1 MEKDMAEEAPSLL
14 PHERPLPPRVDL
26 WTGAFFL
33 LLGLVIVSLAVR
45 MPRFAEQKG
54 EIYTA
59 PGLVPG
65 IYGVVIAVLSV
76 WLIVRSMQRLAAGEA
91 AVAGA
96 AAAEGTSNLR
106 LALAAAL
113 GLVFCVG
120 LIGRMPF
127 WLAAALFVTAFIVLF
142 EWRRG
147 DQWQRRAARFATA
160 ALQGLITGVV
170 VMLVFEKMFYVRL
183 P

>member
-1 MEKDMAEEAPSLL
+1 MAEDASDLL

-33 LLGLVIVSLAVR
+33 VFGLAIVALALQ
-45 MPRFAEQKG
+45 MPTFKEQKG

-65 IYGVVIAVLSV
+65 IYGFVICILSL
-76 WLIVRSMQRLAAGEA
+76 WLTSRSVRRKALEGEATAGEA
-91 AVAGA
+91 AL
-96 AAAEGTSNLR
+96 EGTSNIR
-106 LALAAAL
+106 LVLAAAL

-127 WLAAALFVTAFIVLF
+127 WMAAAIFVTLFIVVF
-142 EWRRG
+142 EWRG
-147 DQWQRRAARFATA
+147 GEAWSRRAARVSTA
-160 ALQGLITGVV
+160 VLQGVVTGVA
-170 VMLVFEKMFYVRL
+170 VMLVFEKIFYVRL

>member
-1 MEKDMAEEAPSLL
+1 MEKDMAEKAPSLL

-33 LLGLVIVSLAVR
+33 LLSLVIVSLAVH

-65 IYGVVIAVLSV
+65 IYGVVIGILSV
-76 WLIVRSMQRLAAGEA
+76 WLITRSLRRLAAGEA
-91 AVAGA
+91 VAEGEAGA
-96 AAAEGTSNLR
+96 EGNSSLR

-113 GLVFCVG
+113 GLIFCVG

-127 WLAAALFVTAFIVLF
+127 WAAAALFVTAFIVLF

-147 DQWQRRAARFATA
+147 DPWSRRATRFATA
-160 ALQGLITGVV
+160 ALQGVITGVA

>member
-1 MEKDMAEEAPSLL
+1 MADDTSSIL
-14 PHERPLPPRVDL
+14 PHEKPLPPRVDL
-26 WTGAFFL
+26 WVGAAFL
-33 LLGLVIVSLAVR
+33 VLGLGIVSLAWQ
-45 MPRFAEQKG
+45 MPTFKEQKG

-65 IYGVVIAVLSV
+65 LYGLVICILSV
-76 WLIVRSMQRLAAGEA
+76 WLAARSIRRGALGIATLGREA
-91 AVAGA
+91 PV
-96 AAAEGTSNLR
+96 EGTSNVR

-127 WLAAALFVTAFIVLF
+127 WLATTIFVSAFIVLF
-142 EWRRG
+142 EWRPG
-147 DQWQRRAARFATA
+147 EAWGTRAMRIGTA
-160 ALQGLITGVV
+160 LLQGVVTGVV
-170 VMLVFEKMFYVRL
+170 VVLVFSKIFYVRL

>member
-1 MEKDMAEEAPSLL
+1 MADETSSIL
-14 PHERPLPPRVDL
+14 PHERPLPPRTDL
-26 WTGAFFL
+26 WTAAVFL
-33 LLGLVIVSLAVR
+33 VLGVAIVSLAWQ
-45 MPRFAEQKG
+45 MPTFKEQKG

-65 IYGVVIAVLSV
+65 LYGLIVCVLSV
-76 WLIVRSMQRLAAGEA
+76 WLAVRSVQRGALADRAPGSEA
-91 AVAGA
+91 P
-96 AAAEGTSNLR
+96 AEGTSNLR

-127 WLAAALFVTAFIVLF
+127 WLAAAIFVTAFITLF
-142 EWRRG
+142 EWRSGTAWGTRS
-147 DQWQRRAARFATA
+147 RMLATA
-160 ALQGLITGVV
+160 LLQGILTGVV
-170 VMLVFEKMFYVRL
+170 VFLVFSKIFYVRL

>member
-1 MEKDMAEEAPSLL
+1 MADEASSIL

-26 WTGAFFL
+26 WTGATFL
-33 LLGLVIVSLAVR
+33 LLGLAIVSLALQ
-45 MPRFAEQKG
+45 MPTFKEQKG

-65 IYGVVIAVLSV
+65 IYGIVISALSV
-76 WLIVRSMQRLAAGEA
+76 WLIVRSVRRGRSAEPVTSEA
-91 AVAGA
+91 APDGS
-96 AAAEGTSNLR
+96 SNLR

-113 GLVFCVG
+113 GLIFCAG

-127 WLAAALFVTAFIVLF
+127 WAAAAIFVTTFIALF

-147 DQWQRRAARFATA
+147 DPWSRRATRLGTA
-160 ALQGLITGVV
+160 ALQGVITGVA
-170 VMLVFEKMFYVRL
+170 VMLVFEKIFYVRL